1 MSPPNEHSQP
11 KNGALTATGT
21 VTVKYPSCEGMSMV
35 SVPEPVDHG
44 TGERIAA
51 FEPDVL
57 RRTRKHAEMG
67 ACIRAHIERG
77 EGLAPFAPQ
86 SPAVHRS
93 EILST
98 RKWRIS
104 EKALS

>member
-21 VTVKYPSCEGMSMV
+21 VTVKYPSREGMSMV
-35 SVPEPVDHG
+35 SVPNRSITAPASVSRHSSRMFSGVPENMPKWALVYAL
-44 TGERIAA
+44 ISSAA
-51 FEPDVL
+51 KALPPS
-57 RRTRKHAEMG
+57 R
-67 ACIRAHIERG
+67 
-77 EGLAPFAPQ
+77 P